1 MFSVATCEIARK
13 SPFPGLKTSVFGQ
26 NSWKPNCNTVVRIPM
41 GSVNQA
47 VGVAEASV
55 NASAAAETDTRSRHT
70 LQLVMTIAVIAA
82 LAFTFAPVVTR
93 MARQWWSD
101 PNFSHGFLVPLFSAF
116 LVWQRRERLAKIPAA
131 GSWTGALV
139 LIFGLA
145 LLLVGSL
152 GAELFLSRVSLLF
165 VICGLIVMLRGWPTF
180 REVFFPWAFL
190 ALMIP
195 IPSIIFNQFTLKLQF
210 MASRLGSAILPMC
223 GVPVYR
229 EGNIIFLPAMPL
241 EVAEACSGIRSLI
254 TLGALAI
261 MYGYFIQ
268 KRALGRILLVVAA
281 LPIAIVANALRIVG
295 TGVAV
300 QYWDPQTALGFFH
313 EFSGW
318 VIFLISTALLLL
330 TSRLLHLLPGLREE
344 AAQ

>member
-1 MFSVATCEIARK
+1 
-13 SPFPGLKTSVFGQ
+13 
-26 NSWKPNCNTVVRIPM
+26 M
-41 GSVNQA
+41 GTMNQA
-47 VGVAEASV
+47 VGVAEADV
-55 NASAAAETDTRSRHT
+55 KHSAAPPRSDRRT
-70 LQLVMTIAVIAA
+70 QLLLAAAVVAA
-82 LAFTFAPVVTR
+82 LAFTFAPVLLR
-93 MARQWWSD
+93 MGRQWWND

-116 LVWQRRERLAKIPAA
+116 LVWQRRERLAKLPAA

-139 LIFGLA
+139 LIGGLG
-145 LLLVGSL
+145 LLIVGSL
-152 GAELFLSRVSLLF
+152 GAELFLSRVSLLI
-165 VICGLIVMLRGWPTF
+165 VICGLIVMLRGWATF

-195 IPSIIFNQFTLKLQF
+195 VPAIIFNQFTLKLQF
-210 MASRLGSAILPMC
+210 MASKLGSAILPMC

-268 KRALGRILLVVAA
+268 KRVLGRILLVLAA
-281 LPIAIVANALRIVG
+281 VPIAILANAVRIVG
-295 TGVAV
+295 TGIAV
-300 QYWDPQTALGFFH
+300 QYWDPPTALGFFH

-330 TSRLLHLLPGLREE
+330 TSRLLHFIPGLREE
-344 AAQ
+344 TAR